1 MDWVYVFELTTT
13 KVAATSTKKR
23 ATPRAPPHLRRNS
36 WSWAPNYESLL
47 LFHVSKS
54 GVIPYLIRPLLVF
67 EIVINGRLYW
77 YPFGMRCEHFHF

>member
-23 ATPRAPPHLRRNS
+23 ATPHLTYEEIVG
-36 WSWAPNYESLL
+36 ANYESLL

-54 GVIPYLIRPLLVF
+54 GLIPYLIRPLLVF
-67 EIVINGRLYW
+67 EIVINGRLHW